1 MHFAAF
7 CWKQIGVFGDIK
19 QFIIADFGTPSLIR
33 DPYTKAKYNEVS
45 FVGCYVTDTALPAAE
60 VLRTKFWNLRRKAV
74 DAAGSYPRRPEGW
87 PPQPTALPNANTA
100 GTRACQACAVLFSS
114 MAGRTSDAAGT
125 EAICRPRQTELAQS
139 ITRRRATAVKASAK
153 KILATLTS
161 ATDTDVIVVN
171 GTSYIRGTGWAN
183 SAALIVLLNARGDC
197 IATAADEVVTI
208 IAKDGYALTV
218 AAASGDEARV
228 VITTL
233 QTIVTVEVSEHAVNV
248 AGGFNFVAPKVTMA
262 GSGYAQVT
270 AILEMDSRPDS
281 MGNVGAKYP
290 A

>member
-1 MHFAAF
+1 MA
-7 CWKQIGVFGDIK
+7 GRL
-19 QFIIADFGTPSLIR
+19 S
-33 DPYTKAKYNEVS
+33 E
-45 FVGCYVTDTALPAAE
+45 
-60 VLRTKFWNLRRKAV
+60 NLRVAT
-74 DAAGSYPRRPEGW
+74 PLE
-87 PPQPTALPNANTA
+87 PTALNNENTT
-100 GTRACQACAVLFSS
+100 GTYLPIKHVRRALFILNGGASVAAKTYKLEIFQAKTEEGGSA
-114 MAGRTSDAAGT
+114 
-125 EAICRPRQTELAQS
+125 EAITGIS
-139 ITRRRATAVKASAK
+139 ATATSNIKAK
-153 KILATLTS
+153 KILATLTT

-171 GTSYIRGTGWAN
+171 GTSYIRGTGWVN